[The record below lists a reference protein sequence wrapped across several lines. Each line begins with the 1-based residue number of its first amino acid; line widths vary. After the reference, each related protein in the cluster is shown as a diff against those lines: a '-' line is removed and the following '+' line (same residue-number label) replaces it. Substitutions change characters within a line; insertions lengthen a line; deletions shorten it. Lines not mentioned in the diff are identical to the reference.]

1 MRMFIICI
9 LFSLWFFKNMVKKIG
24 FLLFIFFFSYSA
36 YASMPIQRLLQL
48 IDYIGVDYR
57 EAIKDGQVINTE
69 EYGEMKD
76 FALAVR
82 ENILQ
87 LEGVDKKLINQVA
100 MLESLVNSK
109 ADPDEVTKLTTDMHS
124 QMVADYD
131 ILVVPRAVPNTL
143 IAKQLYE
150 KNCIACHGVKG
161 NGGGPLAKTME
172 PLPTN
177 FLDRERYKERTLYGL
192 FNSITQGVSGTG
204 MPSFSQLSERD
215 RWSLAFYVGQMAV
228 QANEVEAGSALWKT
242 KKSNSDFS
250 LERLTTTSPKQ
261 VEISSGG
268 DAVAI
273 TTYLRRNPHEVMKKT
288 KQSPLEFSI
297 QVLEESRTAYSS
309 GDRAGAYDLAINAY
323 LEGFELIENSLDA
336 IDPTLRRQIE
346 SEMTAYRNLIRKDK
360 GEATVNSAYNSI
372 KLLLE
377 AAQSSLS
384 EKRLSGKTA
393 FVGAMIIL
401 LREGLEALLVIAA
414 LAAFLIKT
422 GKREGLIYLYG
433 GLVVALLMGGVT
445 WVVSTTLIQIGG
457 ASRELTEGIAAI
469 TAALVLFYVG
479 FWMHNKTS
487 AMQWKH
493 FIESSIKKALN
504 KETLWGIAALSFI
517 AVYREVF
524 ESVLFYQALWV
535 QTDQN
540 GQGMIVYGLLLA
552 TAILSLLAWLIMK
565 YSTRLPLRQFFAVS
579 GGFMFILAIVFA
591 GKGMSAL
598 QEAGKI
604 PLDPVDLPSVELL
617 GIYPNYQGLALQ
629 CLMLILASIMIIRD
643 NQKNRNGGV

>member
-1 MRMFIICI
+1 
-9 LFSLWFFKNMVKKIG
+9 
-24 FLLFIFFFSYSA
+24 
-36 YASMPIQRLLQL
+36 
-48 IDYIGVDYR
+48 
-57 EAIKDGQVINTE
+57 
-69 EYGEMKD
+69 
-76 FALAVR
+76 
-82 ENILQ
+82 
-87 LEGVDKKLINQVA
+87 
-100 MLESLVNSK
+100 
-109 ADPDEVTKLTTDMHS
+109 
-124 QMVADYD
+124 
-131 ILVVPRAVPNTL
+131 
-143 IAKQLYE
+143 
-150 KNCIACHGVKG
+150 
-161 NGGGPLAKTME
+161 
-172 PLPTN
+172 
-177 FLDRERYKERTLYGL
+177 
-192 FNSITQGVSGTG
+192 
-204 MPSFSQLSERD
+204 
-215 RWSLAFYVGQMAV
+215 
-228 QANEVEAGSALWKT
+228 
-242 KKSNSDFS
+242 
-250 LERLTTTSPKQ
+250 
-261 VEISSGG
+261 
-268 DAVAI
+268 
-273 TTYLRRNPHEVMKKT
+273 
-288 KQSPLEFSI
+288 
-297 QVLEESRTAYSS
+297 
-309 GDRAGAYDLAINAY
+309 
-323 LEGFELIENSLDA
+323 
-336 IDPTLRRQIE
+336 
-346 SEMTAYRNLIRKDK
+346 
-360 GEATVNSAYNSI
+360 
-372 KLLLE
+372 
-377 AAQSSLS
+377 
-384 EKRLSGKTA
+384 
-393 FVGAMIIL
+393 MIIL

>member
-1 MRMFIICI
+1 
-9 LFSLWFFKNMVKKIG
+9 
-24 FLLFIFFFSYSA
+24 
-36 YASMPIQRLLQL
+36 MPIQRLLQL

-109 ADPDEVTKLTTDMHS
+109 ADPDEVAKLTTDMHS

-131 ILVVPRAVPNTL
+131 ILVVPRTVPNFL
-143 IAKQLYE
+143 IAKQLYK

-161 NGGGPLAKTME
+161 NGGGPLAQTME

-215 RWSLAFYVGQMAV
+215 RWSLAFYVGQMAA
-228 QANEVEAGSALWKT
+228 QANEVEAGSALWKAN
-242 KKSNSDFS
+242 KSNSDFS
-250 LERLTTTSPKQ
+250 LERLTTISPKNT
-261 VEISSGG
+261 ELSSGS
-268 DAVAI
+268 DAVVISA
-273 TTYLRRNPHEVMKKT
+273 YLRRNPHEIMKKK

-297 QVLEESRTAYSS
+297 QVLEESRSAYSA

-393 FVGAMIIL
+393 FVGAMVIL
-401 LREGLEALLVIAA
+401 LREGLEALLVVAA
-414 LAAFLIKT
+414 LAAFLVKT
-422 GKREGLIYLYG
+422 GKREGLVYLYG
-433 GLVVALLMGGVT
+433 GLVAALLMGGVT
-445 WVVSTTLIQIGG
+445 WIVSTTLIQIGG

-469 TAALVLFYVG
+469 TAASVLFYVG

>member
-1 MRMFIICI
+1 MRMIIICI

-109 ADPDEVTKLTTDMHS
+109 ADPDEVAKLTTDMHS

-552 TAILSLLAWLIMK
+552 TAILSLLGVVCGRGRNDTLSIGPM
-565 YSTRLPLRQFFAVS
+565 
-579 GGFMFILAIVFA
+579 VFT
-591 GKGMSAL
+591 S
-598 QEAGKI
+598 
-604 PLDPVDLPSVELL
+604 
-617 GIYPNYQGLALQ
+617 
-629 CLMLILASIMIIRD
+629 
-643 NQKNRNGGV
+643 

>member
-1 MRMFIICI
+1 MI
-9 LFSLWFFKNMVKKIG
+9 KKTV
-24 FLLFIFFFSYSA
+24 FLLFIFFFSFTAS
-36 YASMPIQRLLQL
+36 ASMPIQRLLQL

-57 EAIKDGQVINTE
+57 EAIKDGKVINPE

-82 ENILQ
+82 ENIIQ
-87 LEGVDKKLINQVA
+87 LEGIDKQLIDQVA
-100 MLESLVNSK
+100 TLESLVNSK
-109 ADPDEVTKLTTDMHS
+109 ADPDEVAKLTADMHS

-131 ILVVPRAVPNTL
+131 ILVVPRIVPNFS
-143 IAKQLYE
+143 IAKQHYQ
-150 KNCIACHGVKG
+150 KNCIACHGVTG
-161 NGGGPLAKTME
+161 NGGGPLAQTME

-177 FLDRERYKERTLYGL
+177 FLDRGRYKERTLYGL
-192 FNSITQGVSGTG
+192 FNTITQGVSGTG
-204 MPSFSQLSERD
+204 MPSFNQLTDHE

-228 QANEVEAGSALWKT
+228 EANEVKAGAALWKE
-242 KKSNSDFS
+242 NNNNPDFS
-250 LERLTTTSPKQ
+250 LEQLTTMSPAQ
-261 VEISSGG
+261 TEFVSGD
-268 DAVAI
+268 DAVLISA
-273 TTYLRRNPHEVMKKT
+273 YLRRNPHEIIKKT

-297 QVLEESRTAYSS
+297 QTLKESRTAYAS
-309 GDRAGAYDLAINAY
+309 GDKAKAYDLAINAY

-346 SEMTAYRNLIRKDK
+346 GEMTAYRNLIRKDK
-360 GEATVNSAYNSI
+360 GETTVNNAYDSI

-377 AAQSSLS
+377 AANLSLS

-393 FVGAMIIL
+393 FVGALVIL
-401 LREGLEALLVIAA
+401 LREGLEALLVVAA

-422 GKREGLIYLYG
+422 GKREGLVYLYG

-445 WVVSTTLIQIGG
+445 WVVSTTLIEIGG
-457 ASRELTEGIAAI
+457 ASREMTEGIAAI
-469 TAALVLFYVG
+469 TAAIVLFYVG

-487 AMQWKH
+487 ATQWKH

-535 QTDQN
+535 QTDQG
-540 GQGMIVYGLLLA
+540 GQGMIVYGLILA
-552 TAILSLLAWLIMK
+552 TVILSLVAWLIMK

-604 PLDPVDLPSVELL
+604 PLDPVDLPSIELL
-617 GIYPNYQGLALQ
+617 GIYPNYQGLAIQ
-629 CLMLILASIMIIRD
+629 GLMLILASVMIIRD
-643 NQKNRNGGV
+643 NQKKRKAREPLRNS

>member
-1 MRMFIICI
+1 
-9 LFSLWFFKNMVKKIG
+9 MVKKIG
-24 FLLFIFFFSYSA
+24 FLLFIFFFSFSA
-36 YASMPIQRLLQL
+36 SASMPIQRLLQL

-57 EAIKDGQVINTE
+57 EAIKDGQVINPE

-87 LEGVDKKLINQVA
+87 LEGADKQLINQVA

-109 ADPDEVTKLTTDMHS
+109 ADPDEVAKLTTDMHS

-131 ILVVPRAVPNTL
+131 ILVVPRTVPNTL

-204 MPSFSQLSERD
+204 MPSFSQLTERD

-309 GDRAGAYDLAINAY
+309 GDRVGAYDLAINAY

-360 GEATVNSAYNSI
+360 GETTVNSAYNSI

-393 FVGAMIIL
+393 FVGAMVIL

-469 TAALVLFYVG
+469 TAASVLFYVG